1 VKKGK
6 RVMRPVLSIVLI
18 GYLLGLIGE
27 LWDWHQHLT
36 GLNPSMAHLIVDI
49 GMLLILA
56 VLLLSIGPLRKAWRG
71 TGGHRSGLWFI
82 GAFAGGAILLLGILV
97 DGWWHGA
104 HPGVAEM
111 NVLVLPGHQLELI
124 GLMIGVVL
132 VTVLLTRSRGQM
144 LSQQQV

>member
-6 RVMRPVLSIVLI
+6 RVMRPVLSIVLT

-56 VLLLSIGPLRKAWRG
+56 VLLLSIGPLRKAWRR
-71 TGGHRSGLWFI
+71 TGRRRSGLWFM
-82 GAFAGGAILLLGILV
+82 GTFAGGAILLLGIVV
-97 DGWWHGA
+97 DGWWYGA
-104 HPGVAEM
+104 HPGAAE
-111 NVLVLPGHQLELI
+111 
-124 GLMIGVVL
+124 
-132 VTVLLTRSRGQM
+132 
-144 LSQQQV
+144 

>member
-1 VKKGK
+1 
-6 RVMRPVLSIVLI
+6 MCTYQNAFLA

-56 VLLLSIGPLRKAWRG
+56 VLLLSIGPLRRAWRG
-71 TGGHRSGLWFI
+71 TGERRSGLWFMST
-82 GAFAGGAILLLGILV
+82 FAGGAVLLLGILV

-104 HPGVAEM
+104 HPGAAEM
-111 NVLVLPGHQLELI
+111 NTLVLPGHQLELI
-124 GLMIGVVL
+124 GLVIGVV
-132 VTVLLTRSRGQM
+132 VVSILLRRCRGQM
-144 LSQQQV
+144 LSQQQL